1 MTKSSDKKLISIPK
15 IINITDQLLANN
27 LIRKTGIAALLTLCF
42 EIYFKQPRSSTNSE
56 LMLKEMDTQK
66 EVVLSMMIKFLDDV
80 EIQNLL
86 SVLTL
91 LERDSENST
100 TQEDILSNVFQL
112 LLDNKITIIDEIEY
126 NSLNNLF
133 STFSRNI
140 LLMSKNIEIIIEI
153 YSKLIENVSFSS
165 LI

>member
-1 MTKSSDKKLISIPK
+1 MTKSSEKKLITIPK

-42 EIYFKQPRSSTNSE
+42 EIYFKQPRSSSNSE
-56 LMLKEMDTQK
+56 FMLKEMDTQK

-86 SVLTL
+86 SILTL
-91 LERDSENST
+91 LERDSETST
-100 TQEDILSNVFQL
+100 TQEDILSNALQL
-112 LLDNKITIIDEIEY
+112 LLDNKIIIKDEREY
-126 NSLNNLF
+126 HSLNNLF

-140 LLMSKNIEIIIEI
+140 LLMSKNIETIIEI
-153 YSKLIENVSFSS
+153 YSRLIENVSCS
-165 LI
+165 LMI